1 MAEAVTSAFGGH
13 ILEILIK
20 CLQGAFPHP
29 KMAHGR
35 ASKTAPQA
43 CTVILAASRSLLS
56 LNELYMLIYVLFFRM
71 SVNWLT

>member
-29 KMAHGR
+29 KMDHGR
-35 ASKTAPQA
+35 ASKRAP
-43 CTVILAASRSLLS
+43 
-56 LNELYMLIYVLFFRM
+56 
-71 SVNWLT
+71 